1 MQWNFE
7 KFRLRFPEKKRIRFF
22 SLFVSLSIL
31 FWIITKLSNS
41 YSSSVT
47 FEVDFVNVPDLIVL
61 DQNQEITIK
70 ADITASG
77 FQLLMY
83 HYFIKQLDVSLV
95 DADFTENFATVE
107 MMDQKFYLQQ
117 QLFQSAILNSI
128 SPKQMIFPYGKLK
141 RKKIPVFPP
150 DALRYKPGYDRSGDW
165 KINPDSVWVY
175 GPDQKID
182 TLIGAFIEPFSKED
196 IDIDINEKVRLLSLD
211 QIKFETSDVLIQA
224 KVNRFTEK
232 SLDAFIHIKNLPD
245 SLAIKLFPQTLQLTF
260 SVLVDKA
267 EGIKPSDF
275 NFYCDF
281 RKIQLTEQN
290 TLDIFLENEPEGVR
304 NIRWQPKKV
313 DYLIRK

>member
-1 MQWNFE
+1 
-7 KFRLRFPEKKRIRFF
+7 
-22 SLFVSLSIL
+22 
-31 FWIITKLSNS
+31 
-41 YSSSVT
+41 
-47 FEVDFVNVPDLIVL
+47 
-61 DQNQEITIK
+61 
-70 ADITASG
+70 
-77 FQLLMY
+77 
-83 HYFIKQLDVSLV
+83 
-95 DADFTENFATVE
+95 
-107 MMDQKFYLQQ
+107 
-117 QLFQSAILNSI
+117 
-128 SPKQMIFPYGKLK
+128 
-141 RKKIPVFPP
+141 
-150 DALRYKPGYDRSGDW
+150 
-165 KINPDSVWVY
+165 
-175 GPDQKID
+175 
-182 TLIGAFIEPFSKED
+182 
-196 IDIDINEKVRLLSLD
+196 LD